1 MRVKAEQLAQHLA
14 RALQPLYT
22 VYGDEPLLA
31 LEAADMVRASA
42 RSAGYSEREVHTVE
56 ARFNW
61 NDLLTA
67 GDNLSLFGSLR
78 LSDIRIPSGKPGLEG
93 GKALQ
98 AYCARLPADTIT
110 LITLPKLDRQ
120 STNAKWFTALDAS
133 GVVVGV
139 NPVTIDQLPRWIGT
153 RLAAQ
158 NLQAD
163 SQTLR
168 FLTERVEGNLLAAQQ
183 EIRKLALLFPPGNIT
198 FENVRE
204 AVLDV
209 ARYDVFKLS
218 DALLA
223 GDVPRLM
230 RMLDGLRNEGETP
243 VLILWTLTRELR
255 TLTRIKAG
263 QASGQPAAQLM
274 REAGVW
280 ESRQALVD
288 KALTRVS
295 LAALTQA
302 LHDAA
307 AIDRTIK
314 GLQSGD
320 VWDSLGELALKIAP
334 PNKPGQRVTAHQ

>member
-1 MRVKAEQLAQHLA
+1 MRVKPEQLAQHLA
-14 RALQPLYT
+14 RGIQPLYT

-31 LEAADMVRASA
+31 LEAADLVRASA

-67 GDNLSLFGSLR
+67 GDNLSLFGNLR

-98 AYCARLPADTIT
+98 TYCARLPQDTVT

-120 STNAKWFTALDAS
+120 STNAKWFGALDAN

-139 NPVTIDQLPRWIGT
+139 NPVSIDQLPRWIGA

-183 EIRKLALLFPPGNIT
+183 EIRKLALLFPPGKIT
-198 FENVRE
+198 FDNVRE

-209 ARYDVFKLS
+209 ARYDVFKLA
-218 DALLA
+218 DALLT

-255 TLTRIKAG
+255 ILTRVKAG
-263 QASGQPAAQLM
+263 QASGQPAAKLM

-280 ESRQALVD
+280 ESRQALVE
-288 KALTRVS
+288 KALARVS

-302 LHDAA
+302 LRDAA

-314 GLQSGD
+314 GLQTGD
-320 VWDSLGELALKIAP
+320 VWDALGQLALKIAP
-334 PNKPGQRVTAHQ
+334 PGRSAHLSAVR

>member
-1 MRVKAEQLAQHLA
+1 MRVKPEQLAQHLA
-14 RALQPLYT
+14 RGIQPLYT

-31 LEAADMVRASA
+31 LEAADLVRVSA
-42 RSAGYSEREVHTVE
+42 RAAGYSERDVHTVE

-61 NDLLTA
+61 NELLTA
-67 GDNLSLFGSLR
+67 GDNLSLFGDRR
-78 LSDIRIPSGKPGLEG
+78 LADIRIPSGKPGLEG

-98 AYCARLPADTIT
+98 AYCARLPADTVT
-110 LITLPKLDRQ
+110 LISLPKLDRQ
-120 STNAKWFTALDAS
+120 ATNAKWFTALEAN

-139 NPVTIDQLPRWIGT
+139 NPVSIDQLPRWIGA

-198 FENVRE
+198 FDNVRE

-230 RMLDGLRNEGETP
+230 RMLDGLRNEGESP

-255 TLTRIKAG
+255 ILTRIKAG
-263 QASGQPAAQLM
+263 QASGRPAAQLM

-280 ESRQALVD
+280 ESRQALVE
-288 KALTRVS
+288 KALARVS
-295 LAALTQA
+295 LTALTQA
-302 LHDAA
+302 LRDAA

-320 VWDSLGELALKIAP
+320 VWDALGQLALKIAP
-334 PNKPGQRVTAHQ
+334 PGKAATPSPVRQ

>member
-1 MRVKAEQLAQHLA
+1 MRVKPEQLAQHLA
-14 RALQPLYT
+14 RGIQPLYT

-31 LEAADMVRASA
+31 LEAADLVRASA
-42 RSAGYSEREVHTVE
+42 RAAGYSERDVHTVE

-61 NDLLTA
+61 NELLTA
-67 GDNLSLFGSLR
+67 GDNLSLFGDRR
-78 LSDIRIPSGKPGLEG
+78 LADIRIPSGKPGLEG

-98 AYCARLPADTIT
+98 AYCARLPADTVT
-110 LITLPKLDRQ
+110 LISLPKLDRQ
-120 STNAKWFTALDAS
+120 ATNAKWFTALDAN
-133 GVVVGV
+133 GVVIGV
-139 NPVTIDQLPRWIGT
+139 NPVTIDQLPRWIGA

-198 FENVRE
+198 FDNVRE

-230 RMLDGLRNEGETP
+230 RMLDGLRNEGESP

-255 TLTRIKAG
+255 ILTRIKAV
-263 QASGQPAAQLM
+263 QASGRPAAQLM
-274 REAGVW
+274 REAGIW

-288 KALTRVS
+288 KALARVS
-295 LAALTQA
+295 LATLTQA

-320 VWDSLGELALKIAP
+320 VWDALGQLALKIAP
-334 PNKPGQRVTAHQ
+334 PTRSARLSPAH